1 MSLSLINHLLQS
13 YGYFAVFAFIAL
25 ESLGIPLPGETTLIA
40 AAVYAGSTHHLNIGV
55 VFVIAAAAAIAGDN
69 AGYWIGR
76 SGGQRLADRYGHFV
90 RLDATKLKIGRY
102 LFARYGAQ
110 VVFFGRFVT
119 VLRTYAAFFAGLN
132 RMRWPRFTAF
142 NAAGGLAWS
151 AIYGFG
157 AFGLGAAATGVGQAI
172 TLVGLAVSGVLTAA
186 GIVLA
191 RRWMGRIEQRAQAAY
206 PDPDREDAGADH
218 ESALG
223 GRPLVSTTTPGGA
236 GPGDQG
242 R

>member
-40 AAVYAGSTHHLNIGV
+40 AAIYAGSTHHLNIGV
-55 VFVIAAAAAIAGDN
+55 VFLVAAAAAILGDN

-76 SGGQRLADRYGHFV
+76 SGGQRLADRYGRFV

-102 LFARYGAQ
+102 LFARHGGK

-132 RMRWPRFTAF
+132 AMRWPRFMAF
-142 NAAGGLAWS
+142 NAAGGVAW
-151 AIYGFG
+151 AAVFGFG
-157 AFGLGAAATGVGQAI
+157 AFGLGAAATGIGQTI
-172 TLVGLAVSGVLTAA
+172 TLVGLAISGVLTLAM
-186 GIVLA
+186 IVLA
-191 RRWMGRIEQRAQAAY
+191 RRWMRRLEQRALAAY
-206 PDPDREDAGADH
+206 PDYPENTPAPEERVP
-218 ESALG
+218 AL
-223 GRPLVSTTTPGGA
+223 T
-236 GPGDQG
+236 GDD
-242 R
+242 